1 MSLTRISVK
10 QVVLMNLLFIIMIV
24 AGSLILTRLPI
35 DVYPDTS
42 LDIATITTVWT
53 GASSEEIERLI
64 TRRIEE
70 EIEDVRG
77 HDRVFSVSQPDASII
92 TVKFRE
98 DMSPAETQASF
109 EDLRLRLDRVTDLPS
124 DAEPPDLQRITTDE
138 VMPLLQIGVAATGK
152 FDEGVLRRIT
162 LNLKDAIRSVNNV
175 SKVHPIGVRDRQIH
189 IKFDKSAL
197 EKHGLSLRQAG
208 EIIKANNMSLPAGY
222 LRMGDSEITLRSVG
236 EPEDWKDL
244 GNIRVIR
251 SPSGAHVLLSDIA
264 EIEESFERA
273 FWAARVNGHPA
284 MILQIAKEP
293 GANSL
298 TVREDIAKCIETF
311 KQNLDVD
318 DVSIEIQAD
327 TTAVISSRLDVLKKN
342 LFVGMILVFLV
353 LWVSVGFRNSA
364 LAVVGIPFAFLC
376 AIIFMWAIGV
386 SLNAVSVFSLVLVSG
401 MIVDD
406 AIVVLENIY
415 HYVQRGVPIKEAVII
430 GTDEVAWPVVTS
442 TLTTIVAFLPM
453 LVMSGVL
460 GRFFSIVP
468 KTVTVAL
475 ASSLFECMLILPV
488 HYLDWGPKRTVATD
502 VPKQK
507 VRIGWLSGIWDR
519 MVAAYDAVLMQVL
532 AYRYLGPIVI
542 VVCALFVWQAQR
554 TLVVEM
560 FPSDFPTFVVDMSLK
575 PGTNLQATAREVE
588 RFSPIID
595 KFKPDKVLRSVT
607 AVGLKINE
615 DNQRIMRTDIAQT
628 WIDVTTDTSRG
639 NDPVDIINDIRKE
652 LLAYIDSHPD
662 CLVETLQVW
671 PIRDGPPVGKPVAIR
686 VEHPDYDVALGVVE
700 QIRERLKHMPG
711 VHDVADNLQL
721 GSRELVMRVADDRA
735 SELGVTFLDVATA
748 LRGAKDGLD
757 VGVFKDTLHEEDVD
771 IKVRYADV
779 YVQDVNQLLDIDV
792 IGSQTGSSVKLSQVA
807 DLEFNQT
814 YTNRYHYNSKRA
826 VEITAA
832 VDTEFTDAK
841 LVNEAIMAEFGPLAE
856 ADEKLTIATGGQFA
870 ETQESF
876 QSLKFSAVIALGLM
890 YLILASQFRS
900 YVQPLVILTAVIF
913 GVMGMVIGL
922 VVNGYPFSVV
932 TGIAMVGLSG
942 VVVNDALV
950 LLDFINAERRNGAT
964 IEEAVRAGSTR
975 RLRAIL
981 LTTITTVVGLAP
993 MAFGVGGYSKI
1004 WSPFAMSMCWGI
1016 TFATIL
1022 TLGAVPALY
1031 YIVEDVK
1038 AFLARILG
1046 RTLPDSNRPAV
1057 ASES

>member
-1 MSLTRISVK
+1 MSLTRFSVK
-10 QVVLMNLLFIIMIV
+10 QVVLMNLLFIIMII
-24 AGSLILTRLPI
+24 AGSLVLTRLPI

-53 GASSEEIERLI
+53 GASSEEVERLV
-64 TRRIEE
+64 TRKIEE

-77 HDRVFSVSQPDASII
+77 HDRIFSVSQPDASII

-98 DMSPAETQASF
+98 DMSPTETQASF

-124 DAEPPDLQRITTDE
+124 DSEPPDLQRITTDE
-138 VMPLLQIGVAATGK
+138 VMPLLQIGVAATGE

-162 LNLKDAIRSVNNV
+162 LSLKDAIRSVDNV
-175 SKVHPIGVRDRQIH
+175 SKVRPIGIRDREIH
-189 IKFDKSAL
+189 IKFNKAAL
-197 EKHGLSLRQAG
+197 EKHGLSLQQAA
-208 EIIKANNMSLPAGY
+208 EIIRANNMSLPAGY
-222 LRMGDSEITLRSVG
+222 LGMGDSEITLRSVG
-236 EPEDWKDL
+236 EAQEWQDL

-251 SPSGAHVLLSDIA
+251 SPSGAHVLLRDIA
-264 EIEESFERA
+264 SIEESFERA
-273 FWAARVNGHPA
+273 FWAARVNGRPA
-284 MILQIAKEP
+284 MILQIAKEA

-298 TVREDIAKCIETF
+298 TVREDIANLIETF
-311 KQNLDVD
+311 QANLNVEGIAID
-318 DVSIEIQAD
+318 IQAD
-327 TTAVISSRLDVLKKN
+327 TTAVISSRLDVLRKN

-353 LWVSVGFRNSA
+353 LWGSIGLRNSA
-364 LAVVGIPFAFLC
+364 LAVIGIPFAFLC
-376 AIIFMWAIGV
+376 SIIFMWAIGV
-386 SLNAVSVFSLVLVSG
+386 SLNAVSVFSLVLVTG

-415 HYVQRGVPIKEAVII
+415 HYVQQGVPVKEAVIQ

-442 TLTTIVAFLPM
+442 SLTTIMAFLPM
-453 LVMSGVL
+453 LVMTGVL

-475 ASSLFECMLILPV
+475 IASLFECMLILPV
-488 HYLDWGPKRTVATD
+488 HYLDWGPKRKPVAAATKK
-502 VPKQK
+502 PKQPTM
-507 VRIGWLSGIWDR
+507 LTGIWQR
-519 MVAAYDAVLMQVL
+519 TVSAYDLILTQVL
-532 AYRYLGPIVI
+532 AYRYLGPVVI
-542 VVCALFVWQAQR
+542 VVCGLFVWQAQR

-575 PGTNLQATAREVE
+575 PGTNLQATAREVD

-639 NDPVDIINDIRKE
+639 SDPVDVINNIRKE
-652 LLAYIDSHPD
+652 LLAYIDAHPD
-662 CLVETLQVW
+662 CLVESLQVW

-700 QIRERLKHMPG
+700 KIRERLENMSG

-721 GSRELVMRVADDRA
+721 GNRELVMRVADDRA
-735 SELGVTFLDVATA
+735 SEAGVTFLDVATA

-771 IKVRYADV
+771 IKVRYADS

-792 IGSQTGSSVKLSQVA
+792 IGSQTGSKVKLHQVA
-807 DLEFNQT
+807 DLEFDQT
-814 YTNRYHYNSKRA
+814 YTNRYHFNSKRA

-841 LVNEAIMAEFGPLAE
+841 IVNEAIMAEFGPLAE
-856 ADEKLTIATGGQFA
+856 SDEKLTIATGGQFA

-876 QSLKFSAVIALGLM
+876 QSLRQSAVIALGLM

-900 YVQPLVILTAVIF
+900 YVQPFVILTAVIF
-913 GVMGMVIGL
+913 GVMGMVVGL

-950 LLDFINAERRNGAT
+950 LLDFINSERRNGASV
-964 IEEAVRAGSTR
+964 EEAVRAGSKR

-981 LTTITTVVGLAP
+981 LTTVTTVVGLAP
-993 MAFGVGGYSKI
+993 MAIGVGGYSKI

-1016 TFATIL
+1016 VFATVL

-1038 AFLARILG
+1038 AFLAKFFG
-1046 RTLPDSNRPAV
+1046 RSITNSSQSAV

>member
-1 MSLTRISVK
+1 
-10 QVVLMNLLFIIMIV
+10 MNLLFIIMIV

-42 LDIATITTVWT
+42 LDIATITTVWA
-53 GASSEEIERLI
+53 GASSEEIERLV

-77 HDRVFSVSQPDASII
+77 HDRIHSVSQPDASIV

-98 DMSPAETQASF
+98 DMSPSDTQAAF
-109 EDLRLRLDRVTDLPS
+109 EDLRLRLDRVTDLPADS
-124 DAEPPDLQRITTDE
+124 EPPDLQRITTDE
-138 VMPLLQIGVAATGK
+138 VMPLLQIGVAATGE

-162 LNLKDAIRSVNNV
+162 LNLKDAIRSVPNV
-175 SKVHPIGVRDRQIH
+175 SKVRPIGVRDREIH
-189 IKFDKSAL
+189 IKFDKAAL
-197 EKHGLSLRQAG
+197 EKHDLSLQQAAN
-208 EIIKANNMSLPAGY
+208 IIQANNLSLPAGY
-222 LRMGDSEITLRSVG
+222 LKIGDSEITLRSVG
-236 EPEDWKDL
+236 EAVEWSEL
-244 GNIRVIR
+244 GDIRVIR
-251 SPSGAHVLLSDIA
+251 SPSGAHVLLRDIA
-264 EIEESFERA
+264 TIEESFERA
-273 FWAARVNGHPA
+273 FWAARVNGRPA
-284 MILQIAKEP
+284 MILQIAKEA

-298 TVREDIAKCIETF
+298 TVREDIAKCIDTF
-311 KQNLDVD
+311 QANLDID
-318 DVSIEIQAD
+318 GIAIDIQAD
-327 TTAVISSRLDVLKKN
+327 TTAVISSRLDVLQKN
-342 LFVGMILVFLV
+342 LFVGMLLVFLV
-353 LWVSVGFRNSA
+353 LWVSMGLRNSA
-364 LAVVGIPFAFLC
+364 LAVIGIPFAFLC
-376 AIIFMWAIGV
+376 SIIFMWVIGV
-386 SLNAVSVFSLVLVSG
+386 SLNAVSVFSLVLVTG

-415 HYVQRGVPIKEAVII
+415 HHVQQGVPVKDAVTI

-453 LVMSGVL
+453 LVMTGVL

-488 HYLDWGPKRTVATD
+488 HYLDWGPKLRTVKTSSVNAE
-502 VPKQK
+502 
-507 VRIGWLSGIWDR
+507 RAGWASGIWQR
-519 MVAAYDAVLMQVL
+519 IASAYDVVLTQVL
-532 AYRYLGPIVI
+532 AYRYLGPVVI

-560 FPSDFPTFVVDMSLK
+560 FPSDFPTFVVDMNLK
-575 PGTNLQATAREVE
+575 PGTNLQATAREVD

-595 KFKPDKVLRSVT
+595 RFKPDKVLRSVT

-639 NDPVDIINDIRKE
+639 SDPVDVINDIRKE
-652 LLAYIDSHPD
+652 LLSYIDQHPD
-662 CLVETLQVW
+662 CLVENLQVW

-686 VEHPDYDVALGVVE
+686 VEHPDYDEALVVVE
-700 QIRERLKHMPG
+700 KIRERLKNMSG
-711 VHDVADNLQL
+711 VYDVADNLQL
-721 GSRELVMRVADDRA
+721 GNRELVMRVADDRA

-757 VGVFKDTLHEEDVD
+757 VGVFKDTQNEEDVD
-771 IKVRYADV
+771 IKVRYADS
-779 YVQDVNQLLDIDV
+779 YVQDVDQLLDIDV
-792 IGSQTGSSVKLSQVA
+792 IGSQTGSIVKLHQVA
-807 DLEFNQT
+807 DLEFDQT
-814 YTNRYHYNSKRA
+814 YTNRYHYNGKRA

-832 VDTEFTDAK
+832 VDTEYTDAK
-841 LVNEAIMAEFGPLAE
+841 IVNEAIMAEFGPLAE
-856 ADEKLTIATGGQFA
+856 SDEKMTIATGGQFA

-876 QSLKFSAVIALGLM
+876 ESLKQSAVIALSLM

-900 YVQPLVILTAVIF
+900 YIQPLVVLTAVIF
-913 GVMGMVIGL
+913 GVMGMIVGL

-932 TGIAMVGLSG
+932 TAIAMVGLSG

-950 LLDFINAERRNGAT
+950 LLDFINVERRNGAT
-964 IEEAVRAGSTR
+964 VEEAVRAGSRR

-981 LTTITTVVGLAP
+981 LTTVTTVVGLAP
-993 MAFGVGGYSKI
+993 MAIGIGGYSKI

-1016 TFATIL
+1016 TFATVL

-1031 YIVEDVK
+1031 YIVEDLKMYVAK
-1038 AFLARILG
+1038 LFG
-1046 RTLPDSNRPAV
+1046 RSISSSNPPVA